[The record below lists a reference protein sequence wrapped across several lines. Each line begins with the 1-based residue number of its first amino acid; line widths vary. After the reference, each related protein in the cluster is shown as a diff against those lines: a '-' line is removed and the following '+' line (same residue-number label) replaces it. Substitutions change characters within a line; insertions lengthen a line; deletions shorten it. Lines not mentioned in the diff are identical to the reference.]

1 MMGEWKRLFSSWKFA
16 AVLVLLFVLHLFL
29 YLFTEWKGYVPL
41 EEWLDGQRIY
51 REQIDTYQKLPIQEA
66 YEQAQADR
74 EEARTIE
81 DWKTYEALEKCVN
94 QMESLA
100 GWEGYLKGVQD
111 SADRVLQFSIFQDS
125 GGYTYKNTIKTAR
138 EYEALH
144 DVNLVLGHDDAL
156 TSILQSVVTDY
167 MLVLWMLLFVMSF
180 LQERRRGLWAMI
192 YATPRG
198 RGQLGLRRIG
208 VLFVAAISGTFL
220 LVGGGFSVGCA
231 IYGIPEMN
239 RAVQSIPLLQ
249 GITQEWS
256 VGSFI
261 WIYFLTKGLA
271 VFMMGLFL
279 YAILSLF
286 RSLPAAI
293 VTLGIVMG
301 AEYVLYWGV
310 QTQSP
315 WAVVKYGNLA
325 ALIETGSLF
334 TRYLNV
340 NLFTVPVSIRTIGWF
355 LIGVVTVL
363 SAGVVIWNQRWKRP
377 AGHKNVWERFVM
389 IKNRCLDTLWTR
401 CPLWLSECYKV
412 LFLQR
417 GWLVWSVLALWML
430 YGALGVPVV
439 ETTEESLANQFCEQ
453 HMGPVEEE
461 TRAAA
466 TLWAERIQER
476 IEERNQLRSRYEA
489 GELSA
494 GEYDSA
500 MNEYSGLDIQ
510 QGALY
515 IVQDRIQQAEAENVW
530 LISNHAIERYF
541 SPSAYSGYQLAM
553 GVLLLELAITL
564 GGIQA
569 SEEENGVRNMVRAA
583 YWGRS
588 PLWRAKAW
596 AVFVLSSL
604 CVILYTIVEARQL
617 IQVLP
622 VGIWAAPAA
631 SVGYFREIPRA
642 ISLAGLYG
650 ILFTLRLVMV
660 WSVAGLILC
669 ISGWCKQTNV
679 GQGAAVILFG
689 VPAFLGYVGVAGMQI
704 VSPAGAISGWMLFE
718 TGIGFWAYGL
728 WMILGLAGWI
738 AARRHWT

>member
-1 MMGEWKRLFSSWKFA
+1 MGEWKRLFSSWKFA
-16 AVLVLLFVLHLFL
+16 AALILLVGTNLFF
-29 YLFTEWKGYVPL
+29 YLFTEWQGYVPF
-41 EEWLDGQRIY
+41 ETWLYQQQMY
-51 REQIDTYQKLPIQEA
+51 RERIDEYQKLSIQEA
-66 YEQAQADR
+66 YERAQADY
-74 EEARTIE
+74 EEVQAVE
-81 DWKTYEALEKCVN
+81 DWDAYEVMEKCVN
-94 QMESLA
+94 QLASLV
-100 GWEGYLKGVQD
+100 GWNEYLEGVQE
-111 SADRVLQFSIFQDS
+111 SADRVLQFSIFQDA
-125 GGYTYKNTIKTAR
+125 GGYTYKNTIKTAQ
-138 EYEALH
+138 EYETLA
-144 DVNLVLGHDDAL
+144 DVHLVLGHDDAL
-156 TSILQSVVTDY
+156 TSILQSTTTDY
-167 MLVLWMLLFVMSF
+167 LLVLWMLLFVMSF

-192 YATPRG
+192 YAAPRG
-198 RGQLGLRRIG
+198 RGRLGLRRIG
-208 VLFVAAISGTFL
+208 VLFVAAIAGTIL
-220 LVGGGFSVGCA
+220 LEGGVFSVGCA
-231 IYGIPEMN
+231 IYGVPEMN
-239 RAVQSIPLLQ
+239 RAVQSVPLLQ

-261 WIYFLTKGLA
+261 WIYFLTKGLT

-279 YAILSLF
+279 YAMLSLF

-293 VTLGIVMG
+293 ITLGVVMG

-310 QTQSP
+310 QTQSS
-315 WAVVKYGNLA
+315 WAVLKYGNLA
-325 ALIETGSLF
+325 ALIEAGSLF

-363 SAGVVIWNQRWKRP
+363 SAGVVIGNQRWKRP
-377 AGHKNVWERFVM
+377 AGHKSIWERFTI
-389 IKNRCLDTLWTR
+389 IKNRGLDAVWTR
-401 CPLWLSECYKV
+401 CPLWLSECYKA
-412 LFLQR
+412 LFLQK
-417 GWLVWSVLALWML
+417 GWLVWAVLILWML
-430 YGALGVPVV
+430 YGSLGVPVA

-453 HMGPVEEE
+453 HMGPVKEE
-461 TRAAA
+461 TRAAV
-466 TLWAERIQER
+466 TSWEERIQER
-476 IEERNQLRSRYEA
+476 MQEREQLRARYEA

-515 IVQDRIQQAEAENVW
+515 IVQDRIQQAEDENVW

-541 SPSAYSGYQLAM
+541 SPSAYSGYQFAM
-553 GVLLLELAITL
+553 GVLLLVLAITL

-583 YWGRS
+583 YRGRS

-596 AVFVLSSL
+596 AVIGLSGL
-604 CVILYTIVEARQL
+604 CVVLYTIVEARQL
-617 IQVLP
+617 MQALP

-631 SVGYFREIPRA
+631 SVGYFREMPRA

-650 ILFTLRLVMV
+650 ILFVLRLVTV
-660 WSVAGLILC
+660 WNVAGLILC
-669 ISGWCKQTNV
+669 ISGWCKQISV

-689 VPAFLGYVGVAGMQI
+689 VPAFLGYVGVTGMQI
-704 VSPAGAISGWMLFE
+704 VSPAGAMSGWMLFE

-738 AARRHWT
+738 AARRRWT